1 MRFLSDSTRHHKALR
16 LFVLAGIL
24 VSAAGC
30 APTVGANDS
39 SSGQLAQSVEALNK
53 APVAQPQQDSKPLLP
68 AQQPATPEKQ
78 TQPSVQAPSIAA
90 QQPVSQAGT
99 TEPPV
104 YRWTKHDP
112 NDTF

>member
-1 MRFLSDSTRHHKALR
+1 MQFLSDSRKRHGGFR

-30 APTVGANDS
+30 TPTVAANDS
-39 SSGQLAQSVEALNK
+39 SSGQLAQIVEALNK
-53 APVAQPQQDSKPLLP
+53 QPSTQPQQDLKPLVT
-68 AQQPATPEKQ
+68 AQPSATPEKQ
-78 TQPSVQAPSIAA
+78 TQPSVQAPLITA
-90 QQPVSQAGT
+90 QQPASQAGT
-99 TEPPV
+99 TEPSV